1 MTSVNSSK
9 RAVASEISPS
19 SKNSPSPL
27 LSSNSTQS
35 QKLKPQSMSMNH
47 FGHVELIRIQ
57 LALSLSLT
65 YSAAMENNSSAMKSR
80 LALLKAVTIEE
91 VDSKI
96 EEEVDSREIEE
107 AMETEI
113 MMGLPEET
121 SEIDLEAAL
130 IVENKAT

>member
-1 MTSVNSSK
+1 MT
-9 RAVASEISPS
+9 
-19 SKNSPSPL
+19 
-27 LSSNSTQS
+27 
-35 QKLKPQSMSMNH
+35 
-47 FGHVELIRIQ
+47 
-57 LALSLSLT
+57 
-65 YSAAMENNSSAMKSR
+65 AMENNSSAMKSR

>member
-35 QKLKPQSMSMNH
+35 QKLKPQSM
-47 FGHVELIRIQ
+47 
-57 LALSLSLT
+57 T
-65 YSAAMENNSSAMKSR
+65 AMENNSSAMKSR

>member
-1 MTSVNSSK
+1 
-9 RAVASEISPS
+9 
-19 SKNSPSPL
+19 
-27 LSSNSTQS
+27 
-35 QKLKPQSMSMNH
+35 MSMNH

-65 YSAAMENNSSAMKSR
+65 YSAAMENNSSEMKSR

-91 VDSKI
+91 EDSKI

-113 MMGLPEET
+113 MMALPEET

>member
-1 MTSVNSSK
+1 
-9 RAVASEISPS
+9 
-19 SKNSPSPL
+19 
-27 LSSNSTQS
+27 
-35 QKLKPQSMSMNH
+35 
-47 FGHVELIRIQ
+47 
-57 LALSLSLT
+57 
-65 YSAAMENNSSAMKSR
+65 MKSR

-130 IVENKAT
+130 IVENKATWSKIAQNPKNQENSIEKEDTKDALTKTEVKVIGDLGEVTEEDIKINQEI